1 MTNALFVS
9 HDEMINT
16 WFHALLLINSYWQ
29 YFAMK
34 CIREAT
40 NAVSKNA
47 NKQTWV

>member
-9 HDEMINT
+9 HERN
-16 WFHALLLINSYWQ
+16 LVLRWQ